1 MAFQDEIILYRLE
14 KEVFLS
20 LICHCQQNS
29 FEYYHNLS
37 IIKFK
42 SMQKIK
48 EATIER
54 QQENELYLY
63 TKMKERLAD

>member
-1 MAFQDEIILYRLE
+1 
-14 KEVFLS
+14 
-20 LICHCQQNS
+20 
-29 FEYYHNLS
+29 
-37 IIKFK
+37 
-42 SMQKIK
+42 MQKIK